1 MFLYCSILEKMMR
14 IVTVVQV
21 LLFFTVS
28 SSTHLDLDC
37 QSGSCEASVS
47 DDISLIQGLLEPDLI
62 VRMPKKD
69 TKADAKKDTTTTA
82 KATTTQSYAVKG
94 NEVKLNA
101 AGDLPAFLSAIQLD
115 VGLFVFFVCVFV
127 ILQKHYPTMYAWRWF
142 DGDSY
147 NEEKLKEEQG
157 YFVWMKKAWS
167 TPVLKLDK
175 IRLEN
180 KLGLTLAPSVE
191 ETSGLDAAMLLKFN
205 DLALELMVAIGVPAL
220 VIGAPMFAF
229 AGGGMAK
236 DDRLSWQGIGNV
248 IYNNTEMTGEPMDP
262 QFAAKLG
269 SVQWIYWVV
278 AAAVWVVILYVMHRM
293 KVYQQ
298 LFLQARMAWLLRMPE
313 PRCTT
318 VMVEGIEEG
327 YNTNQKLKEYFENL
341 FGSNSVQSAFVVV
354 NSGYLSSNI
363 RSYNTKKL
371 QIEGIQ
377 NNMDETKSDK
387 LAELEKEL
395 DTLKTLI
402 ASEQEAVIGD
412 PTKCT
417 TNGFVTFRERRDA
430 ERALG
435 VRLHEDHDT
444 WVLDTPPAPNDVRY
458 SDFECSDEVRTTQ
471 QLLGYAGIAALF
483 LCFMPIVIG
492 IGNLST
498 TIEET
503 PFILN
508 FLESTGMKSTVD
520 GTLQTIGL
528 TIMMAMLP
536 TFLVWVFQLFFTLKA
551 DRWAQLQIQYYYF
564 WFLVLFV
571 LLATAV
577 GTNLSQTLITLSKS
591 PFEVCGLLAEMMP
604 VTTHFYLNYVV
615 LQPVTHAMNLTRY
628 IQLIKYKMFLKF
640 YPDDPLTARGLA
652 EPEDQDYYGIG
663 SRSAR
668 FALMLL
674 IGLVFGT
681 ICPLMNVVVFY
692 NFLCCRFI
700 YGYLIPFQEE
710 KKTDMG
716 GNHWCMQMHHLQLGL
731 LIYLTMMTGVLA
743 QRAESW
749 GPCIISAC
757 SFLWW
762 FIMYRYFHRAL
773 HWEKLP
779 YVTMVEEMKK
789 GAYQKDKSSAR
800 DGQQYEQPEL
810 TWRPTPPNKK

>member
-536 TFLVWVFQLFFTLKA
+536 TFLAWIFQAFYTLKA
-551 DRWAQLQIQYYYF
+551 NRWEQIHIQTYYF

-571 LLATAV
+571 LLTTAV
-577 GTNLSQTLITLSKS
+577 GANLSATLKALATS
-591 PFEVCGLLAEMMP
+591 PFSVFSLLAEMMP

-628 IQLIKYKMFLKF
+628 IQLIKFLSLKRVC
-640 YPDDPLTARGLA
+640 DTEERARELS

-668 FALMLL
+668 FTIMLL

-681 ICPLMNVVVFY
+681 ICPLMNVVTFY
-692 NFLCCRFI
+692 NFICCRFI
-700 YGYLIPFQEE
+700 YGYLIPYQE
-710 KKTDMG
+710 KPKDDMG
-716 GNHWCMQMHHLQLGL
+716 GVHWCMQLHHVQICLA
-731 LIYLTMMTGVLA
+731 IYLIMMTGILA
-743 QRAESW
+743 ERCESI
-749 GPCIISAC
+749 GPAVISAI

-762 FIMYRYFHRAL
+762 ILAYRRFTRSMQ
-773 HWEKLP
+773 WEKLP
-779 YVTMVEEMKK
+779 YTKMFKEGGGIKES
-789 GAYQKDKSSAR
+789 YQQPRADDKT
-800 DGQQYEQPEL
+800 YEQPQL
-810 TWRPTPPNKK
+810 VWTPAKV